1 MPRTGLHSDS
11 DPSCSPALRGRRQTD
26 MASKAKMAR
35 NQRRRKIAAKYAEKR
50 VELKKII
57 ADPEASDEDK
67 DAAQLAMQKMPR
79 DASATRIRNRCAVTG
94 RPRGYYRKFGLSRI
108 ALRELGLNGEV
119 PGLTKSSW

>member
-1 MPRTGLHSDS
+1 MLAS
-11 DPSCSPALRGRRQTD
+11 PSGEKNTD
-26 MASKAKMAR
+26 MASKAKVAR
-35 NQRRRKIAAKYAEKR
+35 NKRRRKIAAKYAEKR
-50 VELKKII
+50 AELKKII

-108 ALRELGLNGEV
+108 ALRELGSER
-119 PGLTKSSW
+119 